1 MLAAFPN
8 FQGSVGN
15 PGRRM
20 DQGLMILLG
29 IMAAIVVACVA
40 MFVGYLRA
48 MRRAGSETRRR
59 LIARAAIVNWTTLAI
74 LTQAILL
81 AALGVLPHWV
91 PGVCLAAGCIV
102 SVLAT
107 RHARRST
114 LRSHSL
120 A

>member
-1 MLAAFPN
+1 
-8 FQGSVGN
+8 
-15 PGRRM
+15 M

-29 IMAAIVVACVA
+29 IMAAMVVACVA
-40 MFVGYLRA
+40 MFVGFLRA

-91 PGVCLAAGCIV
+91 PGACLAAGCIV
-102 SVLAT
+102 GVLAA